1 MKFRAAGLQDLPAL
15 KTTYEK
21 IVEDLIRNNINIW
34 NEAYPCGFFE
44 EDILR
49 DRLFVLMDRETL
61 ISAFALCAPSDYE
74 GTVQWEA
81 PEAKALYL
89 FRFAVNLDFL
99 HQGLGVKTL
108 ELAEAAAKQRGA
120 EYLRLFVVDYNT
132 PAIRLYESCGYRKA
146 DGVFD
151 NDIGRGE
158 EAILYEY
165 GYEKKL

>member
-1 MKFRAAGLQDLPAL
+1 MEFRMADLQDLPAL

-21 IVEDLIRNNINIW
+21 IVEHLIQCNINIW

-44 EDILR
+44 DDILR
-49 DRLFVLMDRETL
+49 DRLFVLMEGETL
-61 ISAFALCAPSDYE
+61 ISAFALCAPSEYE
-74 GTVQWEA
+74 GTVRWDA

-89 FRFAVNLDFL
+89 FRFAVNLDCL
-99 HQGLGVKTL
+99 HKGLGKETL
-108 ELAEAAAKQRGA
+108 ALAEAAAKERGA
-120 EYLRLFVVDYNT
+120 DYLRLFVVDYNT
-132 PAIRLYESCGYRKA
+132 PAIRLYEACGYRKA

-151 NDIGRGE
+151 NDIGR